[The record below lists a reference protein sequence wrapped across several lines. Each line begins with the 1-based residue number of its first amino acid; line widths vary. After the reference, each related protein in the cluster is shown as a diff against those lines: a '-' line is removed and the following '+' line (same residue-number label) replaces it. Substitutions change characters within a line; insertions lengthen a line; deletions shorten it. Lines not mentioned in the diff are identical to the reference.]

1 MKRWPYRLWLLIVVV
16 AALIVG
22 CIGPTSVGD
31 TALQHIPTVVA
42 LILLVWSSRRWPLSN
57 GAYSLLAAFFL
68 LHILGAHYLYSNVPY
83 DDWFKSLTGRTLSS
97 IFGWERNHFDRL
109 VHFLF
114 GVLAAPVVF
123 EIGWKYAGLTRPYWA
138 ALLAVGVVSLFGNIY
153 EVAEWGIA
161 ITMSEENAEQ
171 YNGQQGDVFDPQ
183 KDLALSFAGSVLTAG
198 VCVWRWPRRKGA
210 PARQ

>member
-16 AALIVG
+16 AALVVG
-22 CIGPTSVGD
+22 CIGPTSAFD
-31 TALQHIPTVVA
+31 TALQHIPTVIA
-42 LILLVWSSRRWPLSN
+42 LGLFIWTSRRWPLSDLS
-57 GAYSLLAAFFL
+57 YTLLAAFFL

-83 DDWFKSLTGRTLSS
+83 DDWFKSMTGRTLNG

-109 VHFLF
+109 VHLSF
-114 GVLAAPVVF
+114 GVLAAPVLF
-123 EIGWKYAGLTRPYWA
+123 EIGWRHAGLKKPFWA

-161 ITMSEENAEQ
+161 ITMSEENAEE

-198 VCVWRWPRRKGA
+198 VCVWKWPRRSGA